1 MSDTTRTRPAAKSS
15 RMSAALGLPN
25 LKGNEKFLAANLI
38 DSLGNGTMLAFQIA
52 FFIMT
57 TDLNAAQ
64 VGGAVTAAR
73 LISLPAPV
81 LIGPVMDRF
90 GARTVMTG
98 GNVISA
104 IAFVGFLAADQIWSV
119 IATGLLVQVGSSMFW
134 TAQGALVGLAAQGAD
149 RTRWFGLIRVLRNI
163 GLGAGGALAAAALA
177 IGGPSGLTWLVVLNA
192 VSFAVAAW
200 LIHTWRVSDRSPG
213 PTAQA
218 GTDGTEGGSGREA
231 ATYADVLRDS
241 RYLTL
246 VAANLAF
253 VLASMV
259 LSILLTV
266 YVVEA
271 LDEGAWLGGVLL
283 LINTLAV
290 IFTQTIVTKRT
301 ERARPVTVLATAA
314 AVNAVAFVAFSLVGA
329 APDGLV
335 LAGLVAATLIFT
347 LGEMLSAPS
356 MSELSVTLASE
367 AARGRYLGL
376 FQLSWGVGMA
386 IAPVMFMTLFDVS
399 STLPW
404 LVLAGLMLVTIPLLL
419 MLGKD
424 RSHV

>member
-200 LIHTWRVSDRSPG
+200 LIHTWRISARTPG

-218 GTDGTEGGSGREA
+218 DSTEDGSRREA
-231 ATYADVLRDS
+231 ATYADVLRDR

-301 ERARPVTVLATAA
+301 ERTRPVTVLATAA

-404 LVLAGLMLVTIPLLL
+404 LVLAGLMLITIPLLL